1 MEAVKETTVRELTP
15 SQRLE
20 VVRMAQSGNTQG
32 AIARHLEYAIGER
45 GSRYKNPNEMLG
57 DVELAEVFDD
67 AALLSWYSSRSNV
80 QDSEQWNGFL
90 DEYAGGRPYTHAL
103 LDGAWSAFE
112 KQQHTSALFAP
123 VREADKPASSREIGK
138 GLEDASD
145 ADIEKMM
152 TSTKR
157 EFARQALAR
166 GR

>member
-1 MEAVKETTVRELTP
+1 M
-15 SQRLE
+15 
-20 VVRMAQSGNTQG
+20 
-32 AIARHLEYAIGER
+32 
-45 GSRYKNPNEMLG
+45 
-57 DVELAEVFDD
+57 AEVFDS
-67 AALLSWYSSRSNV
+67 AALVTWFASRSHV
-80 QDSEQWNGFL
+80 RDSDEWNAFL
-90 DEYAGGRPYTHAL
+90 DEYAGGRPFTHTL
-103 LDGAWSAFE
+103 LDGAWTAFE

-123 VREADKPASSREIGK
+123 VREAQTPASPREIEK